1 MRSYH
6 WPGNV
11 RELKNRVARALVMC
25 EKRVISPHD
34 LELEPESQ
42 FTEHSIQGSTLAEAR
57 AEAEVLVMQRALLSC
72 GYNVMAAARK
82 LGVSRVTLYRM
93 MEKYKLS

>member
-1 MRSYH
+1 MRSSH

-34 LELEPESQ
+34 LELEAESH
-42 FTEHSIQGSTLAEAR
+42 FTERSI
-57 AEAEVLVMQRALLSC
+57 
-72 GYNVMAAARK
+72 
-82 LGVSRVTLYRM
+82 
-93 MEKYKLS
+93 